1 MTRTLNAALVMAAV
15 SAAPA
20 LADTW
25 VVDKAH
31 SEASFQV
38 QHLMVSKVR
47 GRFGDFAGTI
57 QADAANPAAS
67 SVEFRI
73 KTASIDTDD
82 ADRDK
87 HLRSADFF
95 DVAKHPEITF
105 KSTKVTPRGD
115 KRFDVTGTLTIRG
128 VAKEVT
134 LPVTYSGSVKD
145 PWGNEKA
152 GFETALTLSRKEYG
166 LLWNKTLEAG
176 GVVVG
181 DEVQVT
187 INLEA
192 LKQKAAAAN

>member
-1 MTRTLNAALVMAAV
+1 MAA
-15 SAAPA
+15 AAASPA

-25 VVDKAH
+25 VVDTAH

-47 GRFGDFAGTI
+47 GRFNDFDGTI
-57 QADAANPAAS
+57 QANAANPAAS

-73 KTASIDTDD
+73 KTASVDTDH

-95 DVAKHPEITF
+95 DVLKHPEITF
-105 KSTKVTPRGD
+105 KSTKVAPRGD
-115 KRFDVTGTLTIRG
+115 NRFDVTGVLTIRG
-128 VAKEVT
+128 VAKEVV
-134 LPVTYSGSVKD
+134 LPVTYVGAVKD

-152 GFETALTLSRKEYG
+152 GFETALTLSRKDYG
-166 LLWNKTLEAG
+166 LVWNKALEAG

-181 DEVQVT
+181 DEVRVT
-187 INLEA
+187 INLET